1 MDPIKEKIILQLQK
15 QPEPISSTRLA
26 EQLHVSSRTIKNHI
40 KGINQEQPNLVQ
52 ATAKGYILNK
62 QMSLPVPEETPA
74 QSYEERFS
82 YITHLFFVDH
92 ASSLNLYDLC
102 DELYLSYSSM
112 KQLISKVNQQ
122 YDAYDLSLKCKND
135 TIFLVG
141 TERNKRRFLTQTLY
155 KEAAGHFVDA
165 AMLKTHF
172 PEIDIAYLQTT
183 MHNIFMKYNCYIN
196 DFGYTNLLLHITVI
210 LDRILNGNAFSE
222 TNGRQET
229 VHPICEE
236 LIATFSTHFGV
247 QFNPLER
254 QNMNELITANI
265 NFMQRKDDET
275 LKTIVGP
282 QIFTLTHEIID
293 EINRRYHLQLNKE
306 TLLVPLSLH
315 FKNLFY
321 RSQQQ
326 TSLKNPLLETIQS
339 SCPLLYDCAICITD
353 YLDEHFNIQISPDE
367 TAYLA
372 MHIGADLERQQKDI
386 KKLKCALLCPDY
398 QQNQQQIYN
407 CLLIHFD
414 SDIII
419 PTVVSFEEELEDK
432 SYELLFTTVPVH
444 ANQGFTI
451 LLPPMISAMN
461 LKEIY
466 SQIQTVLDRK
476 KMQILTEYYPQ
487 FFSPALFYLDKQADS
502 RREDILKILCRKLRN
517 EHFVSSHFLDEV
529 LKREQAATTAFGQ
542 IAIPHSMKMDC
553 EKTGLAI
560 AISPAGIQWGTQRVH
575 IVLLIAIN
583 EKDSHLFKELY
594 EALIL
599 LFSDPSILEV
609 LRQCKTFEEFTNVI
623 FSYTM

>member
-1 MDPIKEKIILQLQK
+1 MDSVKEKIILQLQK
-15 QPEPISSTRLA
+15 QSEPLSSTALA
-26 EQLHVSSRTIKNHI
+26 ELLHVSSRTIKNHI
-40 KGINQEQPNLVQ
+40 KGINQEQANLIQ
-52 ATAKGYILNK
+52 ATTKGYILNR
-62 QMSLPVPEETPA
+62 QIPLPQRKEMPA

-102 DELYLSYSSM
+102 DELYLGYSSM

-122 YDAYDLSLKCKND
+122 YAAYHLSLKCKND

-155 KEAAGHFVDA
+155 KEAAGHIVDTA
-165 AMLKTHF
+165 LLKAHF
-172 PEIDIAYLQTT
+172 PEIDVAYLQAK
-183 MHNIFMKYNCYIN
+183 MHDIFLKYNCYIN

-210 LDRILNGNAFSE
+210 LDRMLNGNAFSE
-222 TNGRQET
+222 TDGSQEPC
-229 VHPICEE
+229 HPICEE
-236 LIATFSTHFGV
+236 LTAIFSAHFGV
-247 QFNPLER
+247 KFNAMER
-254 QNMNELITANI
+254 QNMNELIVANI

-275 LKTIVGP
+275 LKSIVGP
-282 QIFTLTHEIID
+282 QIFNMTHEVID

-321 RSQQQ
+321 RSKQK

-353 YLDEHFNIQISPDE
+353 YLDEHFDIQISPDE

-398 QQNQQQIYN
+398 QQNQSQIYN

-414 SDIII
+414 SDILI
-419 PTVVSFEEELEDK
+419 PTVVSFEEELTDK

-444 ANQGFTI
+444 QNRGFTVM
-451 LLPPMISAMN
+451 LPPMISAMN
-461 LKEIY
+461 LKDIY
-466 SQIQTVLDRK
+466 AQIQTVLERK
-476 KMQILTEYYPQ
+476 KMQILTQYYPQ
-487 FFSPALFYLDKQADS
+487 FFSSSLFYLDKSVDS
-502 RREDILKILCRKLRN
+502 QRDSILKILCRKLYN
-517 EHFVSSHFLDEV
+517 EHFVSARFFDEV
-529 LKREQAATTAFGQ
+529 LKRELAASTAFGQ

-560 AISPAGIQWGTQRVH
+560 AISPNGIQWGSQRVH

-599 LFSDPSILEV
+599 LFSDSSILDV
-609 LRQCKTFEEFTNVI
+609 LRQCKTFEEFTSVI
-623 FSYTM
+623 FSFTL